1 MATEEEVTRIKD
13 RYSFQLLDLPEVSG
27 VGVEKHESGGY
38 ALAIHLNAAA
48 PELRQRL
55 QAEIKGVPLKFI
67 ESGPFHK
74 LPKAK

>member
-13 RYSFQLLDLPEVSG
+13 QYSFHLLDLPEVSG

-38 ALAIHLNAAA
+38 ALAIHLNADA
-48 PELRQRL
+48 PELRKRL

-67 ESGPFHK
+67 KSGPFHK
-74 LPKAK
+74 LPGKK